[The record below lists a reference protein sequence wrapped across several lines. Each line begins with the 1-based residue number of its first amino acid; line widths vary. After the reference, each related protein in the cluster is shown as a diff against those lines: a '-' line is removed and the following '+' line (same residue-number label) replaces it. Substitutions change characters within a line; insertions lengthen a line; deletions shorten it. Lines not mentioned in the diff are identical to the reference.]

1 MIVRHPDPPPSLG
14 PDVPAGLPGTAV
26 IRRLHL
32 PRGGVPLDLLAVPA
46 ETDDDLTAV
55 EPIVRAWLTDDA
67 QTAAVAERSAAVVVP
82 LYGCLVAWTPGR
94 AAIVGPTTRLD
105 HLEAAVADFSARE
118 ADLRDAEQRA
128 ASLLDTVETDA
139 TEAFAIDE
147 STPRRREALTVRY
160 REAVSVGRRLALL
173 APAVHAPPI
182 HPPTLA
188 SQLGERLRERTRQAE
203 RHELAVSRVEL
214 AERVTESCGQ
224 RAADAGIA
232 ARQMALEW
240 AIVVLLVV
248 QTALL
253 TVDLLARRGTP

>member
-160 REAVSVGRRLALL
+160 REAVSVGRRLGLL
-173 APAVHAPPI
+173 APPGHAPPR
-182 HPPTLA
+182 P